1 VAGKTVKTQVA
12 SALVKEE
19 VTDVGPSPSV
29 PLFPGPSSSAPFF
42 PLAALTTRHFDNEG
56 KHDPF
61 LG

>member
-19 VTDVGPSPSV
+19 VTDVGPS
-29 PLFPGPSSSAPFF
+29 SSAPFF
-42 PLAALTTRHFDNEG
+42 PLAALTTRHFDNER